1 MPSMKRRHFL
11 QAAGSSL
18 AAIGLSQTN
27 FLRQA
32 NHYGK
37 ALAQGTP
44 RKLALLVGVNQ
55 YPDPAVSDL
64 YGCLNDVNM
73 QYELLKHRFGFK
85 EADILRVTDDSGIL
99 PTRANILQA
108 FEEHLI
114 QQAKPGDIVVFHYS
128 GHGSLV
134 KDDNAIVVE
143 QCGTTNVE
151 NRNGTL
157 VPRDAEFPS
166 RAGQS
171 EIVVPDIMG
180 RSLFLLTERLQTD
193 NVTMVLDSCFS
204 GAGTRGNATVR
215 SATSSRL
222 STRSGVTLVPSSEEI
237 EQQKRWMTDLKLDET
252 EFHRRRSLGIAK
264 GVALGSASCNQ
275 EAFELPF
282 DNAEK
287 SGIFT
292 YLLTSYLWQ
301 VPGAEAASATQVNLV
316 RSTRITAATQSRFDQ
331 VPIFET
337 APGSNSLGQPLY
349 FTSSMAPFAD
359 AVVRTVTGSQIEFWL
374 GGLSPQTLKT
384 ARVGTVY
391 SLIDPA
397 GTAQGDVVLES
408 RNGLL
413 AYGTLAEGQAASVR
427 PGLLLREKVAALA
440 VPSLRIGVDPSLSTE
455 RVAAEAA
462 LGTALGTTATTSG
475 QTINRIT
482 VLPVDQQANVEFVL
496 ARTSETMQADL
507 RSAGVMTLPP
517 IGSVGLYS
525 ADLSGLVANTAGPV
539 NESASAAVNR
549 LRPRFRA
556 LLVAQALQQLA
567 GTPTSLR
574 VGGEIFS
581 TSGQGP
587 TVPIAGQATQG
598 DLSRLRPEVTAAIYQ
613 SGDVIQL
620 RVKNEEASAVY
631 LSCLVIDSQGNTTV
645 LYPSGEWNAPD
656 EAARIDA
663 AETVVV
669 PRPEDGFQFRLRD
682 SGFVEVMTI
691 VSQQPLRGLLRNLQ
705 TIARGRGD
713 TRGPVG
719 FTEGNPLSLIDDL
732 LSDVDSVS
740 RGSVGVE
747 AVSTQDTAVAPDAIA
762 AFSTVIEI
770 VE

>member
-18 AAIGLSQTN
+18 AAIGLSQTG

-85 EADILRVTDDSGIL
+85 EADILRVTDNSGIL

-134 KDDNAIVVE
+134 KDENAIRIE
-143 QCGTTNVE
+143 QCGDTNVE

-180 RSLFLLTERLQTD
+180 RSLFLLTERIKTN
-193 NVTMVLDSCFS
+193 NVTLVLDSCFS

-222 STRSGVTLVPSSEEI
+222 STRSGLTLVPSSAEL
-237 EQQKRWMTDLKLDET
+237 EQQKQWMTDLKIDET
-252 EFHRRRSLGIAK
+252 EFHRRRAQGIAK

-275 EAFELPF
+275 EAFEIPF
-282 DNAEK
+282 DNGEK

-301 VPGAEAASATQVNLV
+301 VPAAEAASTTQVNLA

-337 APGSNSLGQPLY
+337 APGSNSLSEPLY
-349 FTSSMAPFAD
+349 FTSSLAPFAD
-359 AVVRTVTGSQIEFWL
+359 AVVTNLPGSQIEFWL
-374 GGLSPQTLKT
+374 GGLSPQTLETVRK
-384 ARVGTVY
+384 GTVY
-391 SLIDPA
+391 SLLDAA
-397 GTAQGDVVLES
+397 GNPQADVEVEW
-408 RNGLL
+408 RNGLF
-413 AYGTLAEGQAASVR
+413 AYGKLAEGQTANIE

-440 VPSLRIGVDPSLSTE
+440 VPSLRIGVDPSLSAE

-462 LGTALGTTATTSG
+462 LGTALGTTSTTSG
-475 QTINRIT
+475 QAISRIT
-482 VLPVDQQANVEFVL
+482 VLPVDQQSAVEFVL

-507 RSAGVMTLPP
+507 RTAGSDSLAP
-517 IGSVGLYS
+517 IGSIGLYS
-525 ADLSGLVANTAGPV
+525 ADLSMLVPNTTGFV
-539 NESASAAVNR
+539 NESALAAVNR

-556 LLVAQALQQLA
+556 LLVARALQQLA

-587 TVPIAGQATQG
+587 TVPIAGRAAQSN
-598 DLSRLRPEVTAAIYQ
+598 LSRLRPEVTAAIYQ

-620 RVKNEEASAVY
+620 RIKNEEATDVY
-631 LSCLVIDSQGNTTV
+631 LSCLVIS
-645 LYPSGEWNAPD
+645 
-656 EAARIDA
+656 
-663 AETVVV
+663 
-669 PRPEDGFQFRLRD
+669 
-682 SGFVEVMTI
+682 
-691 VSQQPLRGLLRNLQ
+691 
-705 TIARGRGD
+705 
-713 TRGPVG
+713 
-719 FTEGNPLSLIDDL
+719 TELP
-732 LSDVDSVS
+732 
-740 RGSVGVE
+740 
-747 AVSTQDTAVAPDAIA
+747 AVARR
-762 AFSTVIEI
+762 
-770 VE
+770 

>member
-1 MPSMKRRHFL
+1 MKRRHFL
-11 QAAGSSL
+11 QATGSSL

-44 RKLALLVGVNQ
+44 RKLALLVGVNH
-55 YPDPAVSDL
+55 YPDSMVSDL

-85 EADILRVTDDSGIL
+85 EDDILRISDDSDLL

-143 QCGTTNVE
+143 QCGATNVE

-157 VPRDAEFPS
+157 VPRDAELPS
-166 RAGQS
+166 GTGQS
-171 EIVVPDIMG
+171 EVVVPDIMG
-180 RSLFLLTERLQTD
+180 RSLFLLTERLKTD
-193 NVTMVLDSCFS
+193 NVTLVLDSCFS

-215 SATSSRL
+215 SATSSRQ
-222 STRSGVTLVPSSEEI
+222 STRSGVTLVPSPEEI
-237 EQQKRWMTDLKLDET
+237 EQQTRWMTDLKIDET

-301 VPGAEAASATQVNLV
+301 VPGAEAASTTQVNLV
-316 RSTRITAATQSRFDQ
+316 RSTRITVATQNRFDQ
-331 VPIFET
+331 VPIFEA

-359 AVVRTVTGSQIEFWL
+359 AVVRTVTGPQIEFWL

-384 ARVGTVY
+384 ARIGTVY

-397 GTAQGDVVLES
+397 TGTSQGDVELES

-413 AYGTLAEGQAASVR
+413 AIGKLAEGQTASVR

-440 VPSLRIGVDPSLSTE
+440 VPSLRIGVDPSLASE
-455 RVAAEAA
+455 QAAAEAA
-462 LGTALGTTATTSG
+462 LSAALGTTTLTSG
-475 QTINRIT
+475 EVTNRIT
-482 VLPVDQQANVEFVL
+482 VLPVNQQADVEFVL

-507 RSAGVMTLPP
+507 RTTGTTSLPP
-517 IGSVGLYS
+517 IGSVGLYA
-525 ADLSGLVANTAGPV
+525 ADLSVLVPNTAGPV
-539 NESASAAVNR
+539 NESAPAAVNR

-556 LLVAQALQQLA
+556 LLVARALQQLA

-574 VGGEIFS
+574 VGGEIYS

-587 TVPIAGQATQG
+587 TVPIAGQAAQG

-620 RVKNEEASAVY
+620 RVKNEEVDAVY

-682 SGFVEVMTI
+682 SGFVEVLTI

-719 FTEGNPLSLIDDL
+719 FIEGNPLSLIDDL
-732 LSDVDSVS
+732 LSDVDGVS
-740 RGSVGVE
+740 RGSIGVE